1 MAIPTKL
8 PITFSCGHTET
19 KDLSSTPAGKR
30 KSRAY
35 GLGKYFVCAKC
46 FKKQGQQNLDEL
58 NKATLADA
66 MGFETEHN
74 LPELEG
80 SEKQVTWATKLRYEV
95 LSEIQDSDETPSQ
108 QAQATNVLSIAPD
121 LTKAGWWIDNFRD
134 TSDLQVDD
142 LIELITT
149 AVDEPDED
157 RIDTENPF

>member
-8 PITFSCGHTET
+8 PITLSCGHTET

-35 GLGKYFVCAKC
+35 GLGKHFVCGKC
-46 FKKQGQQNLDEL
+46 FKKQGLQNLDEL
-58 NKATLADA
+58 NKETLADA
-66 MGFETEHN
+66 MGFEQEQD
-74 LPELEG
+74 LPDLEG
-80 SEKQVTWATKLRYEV
+80 SEKQVTWATKIRYAV
-95 LSEIQDSDETPSQ
+95 LSEIKDSDETPSQ
-108 QAQATNVLSIAPD
+108 QAQTISVLAIAPN
-121 LTKAGWWIDNFRD
+121 LTKAGWWIDNFRN
-134 TSDLQVDD
+134 TSDLQIDD

>member
-1 MAIPTKL
+1 AIPTKL
-8 PITFSCGHTET
+8 PITFSCGQTET

-35 GLGKYFVCAKC
+35 GLGKHFVCAKC
-46 FKKQGQQNLDEL
+46 FKKQGQQNLDEF
-58 NKATLADA
+58 NKETLADA
-66 MGFETEHN
+66 MGFEKEYD

-80 SEKQVTWATKLRYEV
+80 SEKQVPCATKSRYEV
-95 LSEIQDSDETPSQ
+95 PSEITDSDETPSQ
-108 QAQATNVLSIAPD
+108 HAQANNLFAIAPD
-121 LTKAGWWIDNFRD
+121 LTTAGWWIDNFRD
-134 TSDLQVDD
+134 TSDLQVDG